1 MNPYNTIIM
10 RNIRIFRL
18 IFLFPA
24 GAKSGDFPRI
34 GCGTDLC
41 VSPAGGGRGWILL
54 PFSFLLAPF
63 CPPLAGVARSDGGG
77 FLSFLLA
84 P

>member
-1 MNPYNTIIM
+1 MNPCNTMITRIV
-10 RNIRIFRL
+10 RIFRL
-18 IFLFPA
+18 IFLSPA

-54 PFSFLLAPF
+54 PFSFHISPCPLPLSPF
-63 CPPLAGVARSDGGG
+63 HFLSPAGGG
-77 FLSFLLA
+77 RGWMC
-84 P
+84 